1 MSTLNLFPARV
12 PIGYADSN
20 GQVLMTPEFFRALTD
35 LLQRVGGT
43 TAPDT
48 EDLDITASISQAPV
62 IDFSPFMDAALG
74 QQGVDAAAAVAEAR
88 KAIEDINVQI
98 AQAVAQLAEV
108 KKQAESL
115 EVMAGYTDPF
125 RVNWE
130 RPGTIGSLTA
140 SSARFTAL
148 TTDGTVN
155 VNLGTDT
162 TNSSVNLRGSNAG
175 AGGGTAMSI
184 RNNNVA
190 ILNFGNKSAVNGGA
204 YDATPYIFGN
214 AQIEFSQGIK
224 VPGGAQLIQTST
236 ALANG
241 AGAGAGTITN
251 APAAGNPTKWVP
263 FNDNGTIRHF
273 PAW

>member
-214 AQIEFSQGIK
+214 AQIEFGQGIK
-224 VPGGAQLIQTST
+224 VPGGAQFLQTST
-236 ALANG
+236 ALTNG

-251 APAAGNPTKWVP
+251 APAAGNPTKWVAI
-263 FNDNGTIRHF
+263 NDNGTLRYI